1 MSCAVL
7 RGMNLASASSV
18 ARSPVRSLARTA
30 ARNVAKKIA
39 RNVARSAARNV
50 AIGNAART
58 GPGRNAA
65 RMLGGIG
72 EAPASLEALFIAD
85 GSRFCKKALLF
96 LKED

>member
-7 RGMNLASASSV
+7 RGMSLASASSV

-50 AIGNAART
+50 AMGNTARN

-65 RMLGGIG
+65 RMFRGTG
-72 EAPASLEALFIAD
+72 EVPASLEALFIAVS
-85 GSRFCKKALLF
+85 SRFCKKALLF
-96 LKED
+96 LRED

>member
-7 RGMNLASASSV
+7 RGMSLASASSV

-39 RNVARSAARNV
+39 RTVARSVARNV
-50 AIGNAART
+50 AWNVARN

-65 RMLGGIG
+65 RMLRGTG
-72 EAPASLEALFIAD
+72 EAPASLEALFSAVS
-85 GSRFCKKALLF
+85 SRFCKKALLF
-96 LKED
+96 LRED